1 MNDISKT
8 NSITIQIIRVT
19 AMLSIV
25 ACHLFQAYGVYQ
37 CSSIFN
43 VGVQVFIVISG
54 LLYGHKTITSWS
66 TWSIQRAIKLYVPMV
81 LLLSGYLLCLYT
93 VSVITNKDINW
104 DEGGGNCTCA

>member
-8 NSITIQIIRVT
+8 DSVTIQIIRVT

-37 CSSIFN
+37 FSSIFN

-54 LLYGHKTITSWS
+54 LLYGHKTITSWG

-93 VSVITNKDINW
+93 VSLISNIDINW
-104 DEGGGNCTCA
+104 GGNCTCA